1 MYGTY
6 SSFIEFQ
13 PILVIICQ
21 FRRYY
26 YIKKKKI
33 ATPQPNKSKI
43 LLLLLSVH
51 LQQAEVYVI
60 GTALMNYQ
68 IDLSNMFT
76 ILTFF
81 EKYFI

>member
-26 YIKKKKI
+26 YIKKNKF

-43 LLLLLSVH
+43 LLFLLSVH

-76 ILTFF
+76 ILTF
-81 EKYFI
+81 